1 MEQSQNEKDV
11 ALKLGDSLHA
21 SDDLTHGELINA
33 SGHIQEVDRNFGLL
47 SLAGFGIVN
56 GNVWPALGGTILV
69 AIFNG
74 GPPGVIYEL
83 WVVCFLSLLSV
94 FD

>member
-11 ALKLGDSLHA
+11 VLKVDGGLHSPEEVA
-21 SDDLTHGELINA
+21 HGEMINA

-83 WVVCFLSLLSV
+83 WVS
-94 FD
+94 

>member
-1 MEQSQNEKDV
+1 MAQSQKENDTV
-11 ALKLGDSLHA
+11 LKVDGDIHLPEEAAHS
-21 SDDLTHGELINA
+21 ELINA

-83 WVVCFLSLLSV
+83 
-94 FD
+94 

>member
-1 MEQSQNEKDV
+1 MEQIQNEKEKAEGVDD
-11 ALKLGDSLHA
+11 GSL
-21 SDDLTHGELINA
+21 TPPEVGYTELINA
-33 SGHIQEVDRNFGLL
+33 SGHNQEVDRNFRLL

-56 GNVWPALGGTILV
+56 GNVWPALAGTILT

-83 WVVCFLSLLSV
+83 
-94 FD
+94 

>member
-1 MEQSQNEKDV
+1 VLCPELLIMAQSQEKEAAAQEIDSELESPQEV
-11 ALKLGDSLHA
+11 AY
-21 SDDLTHGELINA
+21 GELINA

-47 SLAGFGIVN
+47 SLTGFGIVN

-74 GPPGVIYEL
+74 GPPGTMYEL
-83 WVVCFLSLLSV
+83 
-94 FD
+94 